1 MSFVCKSQE
10 CTDCLSRKGCF
21 MRKQFYN
28 KKNFE
33 KLCEN
38 IIFLG
43 GLLNVDTAFAL
54 YIKDNEIKQMHI
66 RRNKEL
72 ELHSSYC
79 SE

>member
-10 CTDCLSRKGCF
+10 CTDCVSRKGCLI
-21 MRKQFYN
+21 RKQFYN
-28 KKNFE
+28 EKDFE

-38 IIFLG
+38 IICVG
-43 GLLNVDTAFAL
+43 GLMDVDTAFAL
-54 YIKDNEIKQMHI
+54 YVREDEIKQMRI

-72 ELHSSYC
+72 ELHSCY